1 MSTPVQNR
9 PVRRLRWIVPALL
22 VIGWLAIGGFGR
34 SVRRKAQHGAAER
47 QHVVPARVGRSD
59 RGGKASRELH
69 GHALRAGH
77 HRGGT
82 TGGLEPADSTFLSQ
96 TVDSF
101 VGTEGFGD
109 ASSPPIPSADGQALQ
124 MFLPVDSTLEVK
136 DSVKALR
143 AALESSPD
151 GLTVK
156 VTAPPGRLRTCRQ
169 HSRAS
174 TDCCC
179 W

>member
-1 MSTPVQNR
+1 MAKLQESFTDTR
-9 PVRRLRWIVPALL
+9 FVPAII
-22 VIGWLAIGGFGR
+22 V
-34 SVRRKAQHGAAER
+34 AER
-47 QHVVPARVGRSD
+47 P
-59 RGGKASRELH
+59 
-69 GHALRAGH
+69 
-77 HRGGT
+77 
-82 TGGLEPADSTFLSQ
+82 GGLEPADSTFLSQ

>member
-1 MSTPVQNR
+1 M
-9 PVRRLRWIVPALL
+9 
-22 VIGWLAIGGFGR
+22 IGWLAIGGFGGPFAGKLSTVQQNDNTSFLPASAEATEVAKLQESFTDTR
-34 SVRRKAQHGAAER
+34 FVPAIIVAER
-47 QHVVPARVGRSD
+47 P
-59 RGGKASRELH
+59 
-69 GHALRAGH
+69 
-77 HRGGT
+77 
-82 TGGLEPADSTFLSQ
+82 GGLEPADSTFLSQ

-156 VTAPPGRLRTCRQ
+156 VTGPAGQVADLSAAFAGIDGLLLLVAGSVVIVSAP
-169 HSRAS
+169 SKNVAA
-174 TDCCC
+174 
-179 W
+179 